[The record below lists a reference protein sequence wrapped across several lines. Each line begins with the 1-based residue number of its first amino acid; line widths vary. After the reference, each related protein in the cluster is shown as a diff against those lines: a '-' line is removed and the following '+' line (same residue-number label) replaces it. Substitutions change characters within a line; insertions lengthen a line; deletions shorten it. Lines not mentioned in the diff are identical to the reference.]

1 MSLNF
6 WNSSWHKNFS
16 SMSSHWR
23 KSTKIKFSSW
33 PCIVNAWRIKIPDFE
48 ISTKNHCKIKS
59 KPKRISSWKKANL
72 ETSFG
77 NSVFNCMGFRKSS
90 RSTLKESETK
100 IVHSQ
105 WPWWKVWLKSKKR
118 PTSSHKKIVNSAKP
132 LNNTKDKQI
141 KKRNNASKKFNT
153 TSLTTKNS
161 NKSIK
166 MTLRSSNK
174 ESK

>member
-6 WNSSWHKNFS
+6 WNSSWHKNLR

-23 KSTKIKFSSW
+23 KSMKIKFSSW
-33 PCIVNAWRIKIPDFE
+33 LCIVNAWRIKIPDWE
-48 ISTKNHCKIKS
+48 ISTKNHYKIKS
-59 KPKRISSWKKANL
+59 RPKRISSFKKVSS
-72 ETSFG
+72 ETSFV

-100 IVHSQ
+100 IVHFQ
-105 WPWWKVWLKSKKR
+105 WQWWKVWLKSRKR

-132 LNNTKDKQI
+132 LNNMKDKQM
-141 KKRNNASKKFNT
+141 KKKNNASKKFNT
-153 TSLTTKNS
+153 ASLTTKNS
-161 NKSIK
+161 KKSTK